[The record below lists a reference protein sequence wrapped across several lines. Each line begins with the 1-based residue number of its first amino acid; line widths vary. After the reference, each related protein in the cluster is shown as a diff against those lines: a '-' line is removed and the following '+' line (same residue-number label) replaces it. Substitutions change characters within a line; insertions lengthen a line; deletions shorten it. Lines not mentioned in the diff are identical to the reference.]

1 MNAQTITINTENFS
15 KTVGKGYALLDFWA
29 PWCPDCRRIGPAFD
43 KITAECADKL
53 KAGKVNTDD
62 FPEFAGKYGIRS
74 IPTLIL
80 FKDGEPVSQIVGP
93 DSKAAIDRF
102 IREHIGQE

>member
-15 KTVGKGYALLDFWA
+15 ETVGKGYALLDFWA
-29 PWCPDCRRIGPAFD
+29 PWCPGCRRIGPAFD
-43 KITAECADKL
+43 KIVAEYADKL

-62 FPEFAGKYGIRS
+62 FPELAGKYGIRS